1 MSTPSLLKDYF
12 IPLEVFIEPRWVNEL
27 HGVGRTFSV
36 LRLDKIHPI
45 VGGNKAFKLYYNI
58 RHFFEG
64 SYEGIVSVG
73 GKFSNHIAALA
84 QVGKDFAIPTVGFI
98 RGESSST
105 PTFTIQRAIE
115 NGMEINYV
123 SREEYREI
131 RKKDYPLID
140 FPKCKNYL
148 FIPEGGSN
156 DLGVEGGKHI
166 TSFIPADITH
176 ILCAVGTGATLKG
189 IVKHLNSHQ
198 KIIGIKVLEAQQE
211 GFIFQNLDTISQ
223 QKIILNSEFTF
234 GGYAK
239 KNEVLDD
246 FVQKWNENDSIKIEP
261 IYTGRLFYAA
271 HEMLKENFF
280 PESAKVLIIHTGGLQ
295 YLIH

>member
-1 MSTPSLLKDYF
+1 MSTSSSLKDYF
-12 IPLEVFIEPRWVNEL
+12 IPAEVLIEPRWVNEL
-27 HGVGRTFSV
+27 HGTGCTFSV

-45 VGGNKAFKLYYNI
+45 IGGNKAFKLYYNI
-58 RHFFEG
+58 RRFFEG

-105 PTFTIQRAIE
+105 PTTTIHRAIE

-131 RKKDYPLID
+131 RKQDHPFKDFLKY
-140 FPKCKNYL
+140 KNYL
-148 FIPEGGSN
+148 FVPEGGSN

-166 TSFIPADITH
+166 ASFIPADITH
-176 ILCAVGTGATLKG
+176 VLCAVGTGATIKG

-211 GFIFQNLDTISQ
+211 EFIFQNLNAVSQ
-223 QKIILNSEFTF
+223 KKIILNSEFTF

-246 FVQKWNENDSIKIEP
+246 FVQHWNENDSIKIEP
-261 IYTGRLFYAA
+261 IYTGRLFFAA
-271 HEMLKENFF
+271 HDLMKRIFF
-280 PESAKVLIIHTGGLQ
+280 SKSAKVLIIHTGGLQ